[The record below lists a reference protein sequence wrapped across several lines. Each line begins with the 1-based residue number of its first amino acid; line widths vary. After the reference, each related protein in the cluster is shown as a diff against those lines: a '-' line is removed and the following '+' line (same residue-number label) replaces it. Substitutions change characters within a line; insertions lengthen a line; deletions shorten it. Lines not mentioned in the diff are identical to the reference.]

1 MIERYLTQELQTYFP
16 AQVEYVL
23 RDPLL
28 FGDCR
33 NAINANN
40 QKRIYEDLIDYDSVF
55 YLFQEVSIRIV
66 VQKGLMTKMDTFVR
80 RYYWNIKNIMACWT
94 WYSSTTHWTI

>member
-1 MIERYLTQELQTYFP
+1 MIERQLTQELKTHFP
-16 AQVEYVL
+16 MQIEYAL

-40 QKRIYEDLIDYDSVF
+40 QKRMYEDLIDYDSVF
-55 YLFQEVSIRIV
+55 YLFQEVRVINDF
-66 VQKGLMTKMDTFVR
+66 Q
-80 RYYWNIKNIMACWT
+80 N
-94 WYSSTTHWTI
+94 